1 MNYTEL
7 KDLCEERK
15 ILIKDI
21 LKEVGMSNPGLKDAL
36 NKDTL
41 QIKKLISLCKV
52 LQMSP
57 NDFVRWKEKPSQNYT
72 VTQVGMLNNQNAGT
86 VGVELLQKQ
95 LEEKDRQ
102 LTAKDTQI
110 ERLLNLLNNK

>member
-1 MNYTEL
+1 MTYSEL
-7 KDLCEERK
+7 CDILILKK
-15 ILIKDI
+15 ILIKDVCESI
-21 LKEVGMSNPGLKDAL
+21 GMTYPGLRDAL
-36 NKDTL
+36 NRDTL
-41 QIKKLISLCKV
+41 PIKKLISLCKV

-57 NDFVRWKEKPSQNYT
+57 NDFVRWKENPSQNYT

-86 VGVELLQKQ
+86 VGIELLQKQ

>member
-36 NKDTL
+36 DKETL
-41 QIKKLISLCKV
+41 PVRKLALLCRV

-57 NDFVRWKEKPSQNYT
+57 NEFLHWKESAPQNYSA
-72 VTQVGMLNNQNAGT
+72 TQVGLQNNQNVGT
-86 VGVELLQKQ
+86 IGIELLQKQ

-102 LTAKDTQI
+102 LATKDEQI
-110 ERLLNLLNNK
+110 QKLLNLLSK